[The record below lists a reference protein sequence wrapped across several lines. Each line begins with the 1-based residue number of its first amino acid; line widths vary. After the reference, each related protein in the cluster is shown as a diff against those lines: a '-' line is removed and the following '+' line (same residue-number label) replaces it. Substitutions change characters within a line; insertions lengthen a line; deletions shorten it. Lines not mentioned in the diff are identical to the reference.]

1 MTTITTKNINT
12 IVEAFLTKKVEDVE
26 QQKSLIE
33 SWNSKEIQ
41 QEISKL
47 KRGKAKKI
55 KDPKAPKKY
64 SSVYLFFCKHNREKI
79 KKQNKDAAFGE
90 IAKLVS
96 TEWKKCKEK
105 NGKEYKKY
113 VDMAVKDKERYELEW
128 IEYEPSPGFTKNK
141 KTSST
146 ENKIKGKRNSYIL
159 FCNDMRSTVKKNN
172 SDKNGK
178 EITKLLSQ
186 LWKQEK
192 TNESDE
198 WKKYQELAKKDKE
211 RYEREKSDSEGSA
224 EKTSESEG
232 SEEKTSES
240 EVSEEKTS
248 ESEGSEEKTSAE
260 KKKKIKWKKGERTIA
275 KKNYVQKKME
285 EVGEEANVKAIKAT
299 WKTFSNEE
307 KYKYL

>member
-12 IVEAFLTKKVEDVE
+12 IVEAFLTKNVQDVE
-26 QQKSLIE
+26 QKESLIQ

-55 KDPKAPKKY
+55 KDPNAPKKY
-64 SSVYLFFCKHNREKI
+64 SSAYLFFCKHNREKI
-79 KKQNKDAAFGE
+79 KKQNEDAAFGE
-90 IAKLVS
+90 IAKLLS
-96 TEWKKCKEK
+96 TAWKKCKEK

-146 ENKIKGKRNSYIL
+146 TNKIKGKRNAYIL
-159 FCNDMRSTVKKNN
+159 FCNDMRAIVKKNN
-172 SDKNGK
+172 PGKNGK

-192 TNESDE
+192 ANESDE
-198 WKKYQELAKKDKE
+198 WKKYGELAKKDKE
-211 RYEREKSDSEGSA
+211 RYEREKSESEGSA
-224 EKTSESEG
+224 EKTSESE
-232 SEEKTSES
+232 E
-240 EVSEEKTS
+240 SEEKTS

-285 EVGEEANVKAIKAT
+285 EEGEEADVKAIKAT
-299 WKTFSNEE
+299 WKTFSDEE

>member
-1 MTTITTKNINT
+1 M
-12 IVEAFLTKKVEDVE
+12 
-26 QQKSLIE
+26 
-33 SWNSKEIQ
+33 
-41 QEISKL
+41 

-90 IAKLVS
+90 IAKLLS

-113 VDMAVKDKERYELEW
+113 VDFAMKDKERYELEW

-146 ENKIKGKRNSYIL
+146 ENKIKGKRNAYIL

-172 SDKNGK
+172 PDKNGK

-211 RYEREKSDSEGSA
+211 RYEREKS
-224 EKTSESEG
+224 
-232 SEEKTSES
+232 
-240 EVSEEKTS
+240 

-260 KKKKIKWKKGERTIA
+260 KKKKIKWKKRERTIA

>member
-1 MTTITTKNINT
+1 
-12 IVEAFLTKKVEDVE
+12 
-26 QQKSLIE
+26 
-33 SWNSKEIQ
+33 
-41 QEISKL
+41 
-47 KRGKAKKI
+47 
-55 KDPKAPKKY
+55 
-64 SSVYLFFCKHNREKI
+64 
-79 KKQNKDAAFGE
+79 
-90 IAKLVS
+90 
-96 TEWKKCKEK
+96 
-105 NGKEYKKY
+105 
-113 VDMAVKDKERYELEW
+113 
-128 IEYEPSPGFTKNK
+128 
-141 KTSST
+141 
-146 ENKIKGKRNSYIL
+146 
-159 FCNDMRSTVKKNN
+159 MRSTVKKNN

-192 TNESDE
+192 ANESDE